1 MSRVRLAAQGKWRK
15 RRRNSILI
23 LRDKRA
29 DTDLNRVV
37 DQQRIMY
44 YSANWQLLEER
55 IDEDE

>member
-1 MSRVRLAAQGKWRK
+1 MRLGTRAQRCHTWT
-15 RRRNSILI
+15 RRDLI
-23 LRDKRA
+23 ACDKRG
-29 DTDLNRVV
+29 DTDLDGVL